1 MTMNYSP
8 WGQMGQ
14 KWWGGTNTDL
24 IPNLEASDEGR
35 QVLFGGGLSRFGL
48 QGNQYDQAFKLYQP
62 AFSKFLGYTENQLNS
77 GAPNPSFT
85 DFLNNNFDIRREM
98 NKQPQMGRRTAPLR
112 YF

>member
-1 MTMNYSP
+1 MTMN
-8 WGQMGQ
+8 WGNLGQ
-14 KWWGGTNTDL
+14 NWWGRGDPFLQNT
-24 IPNLEASDEGR
+24 LEGSDEGR
-35 QVLFGGGLSRFGL
+35 QTLFAGGLAAFGL
-48 QGNQYDQAFKLYQP
+48 GGNQYDQAFKLYQP

-98 NKQPQMGRRTAPLR
+98 NKQPQFGRRIAPTR